1 LNGFLQLGRLA
12 LETGPGGALIAAYR
26 TPGDAPER
34 VLLPIALSA
43 LHLLTEGERSRTH
56 KCRNEHYILLF
67 YDITRSGTRHWC
79 SVACMNRPVIS
90 ELPAKKSGEVT

>member
-12 LETGPGGALIAAYR
+12 LETGPDGALIAAYR

-43 LHLLTEGERSRTH
+43 LHLLTEG
-56 KCRNEHYILLF
+56 
-67 YDITRSGTRHWC
+67 
-79 SVACMNRPVIS
+79 
-90 ELPAKKSGEVT
+90 